1 MGSCRCDKR
10 CIDSRQKLTF
20 GIRLYLS
27 CGIVGATVMPH
38 SLFLGSGLVQA
49 RLREFDRDE
58 GQLHGSD
65 NDDKYQPSISAIQN
79 CLNYSIVE
87 LSTSLF
93 TFALFINSAILIIAG
108 AALYGN
114 QEAGTADLFGIHQLL
129 SQTIAPI
136 AGTIF
141 ALALLLSG
149 TSAGIICTIAGQMV
163 SEGMLNWSIAP
174 WKRRL
179 ITRSISIVPSVIVA
193 GAVGRDGLDA
203 TLTATQVTL
212 SVILPIVS
220 APLVYFTARN
230 KYMTV
235 RGRSNMQPDV
245 KMANNW
251 LLSLV
256 SILVWLLLA
265 VLNVAALVLLGLGE

>member
-1 MGSCRCDKR
+1 
-10 CIDSRQKLTF
+10 
-20 GIRLYLS
+20 
-27 CGIVGATVMPH
+27 MPH

-49 RLREFDRDE
+49 RLREFDRDKGHLE
-58 GQLHGSD
+58 GSEE
-65 NDDKYQPSISAIQN
+65 DDKYQPSISAIQH
-79 CLNYSIVE
+79 CLTYSIIE

-93 TFALFINSAILIIAG
+93 TFALFINSAILIVAG

-114 QEAGTADLFGIHQLL
+114 PDAGNADLFGIYQLL
-129 SQTIAPI
+129 SETIAPI

-149 TSAGIICTIAGQMV
+149 TSAGIICTMAGQMV

-193 GAVGRDGLDA
+193 GAVGRDGLDT
-203 TLTATQVTL
+203 TLNATQVAL

-235 RGRSNMQPDV
+235 PGRSNEEPDL

-251 LLSLV
+251 LLSV
-256 SILVWLLLA
+256 ISVLVWLLLV
-265 VLNVAALVLLGLGE
+265 VLNVALLVLVGIGG